1 MTPTSNFSD
10 SESPRP
16 AAVETVRGL
25 IEQVADMPV
34 SEDADILLAELE
46 ALYTR
51 LEADAARVA
60 ELDAANDEA
69 LERIVSLGAMNQRLE
84 GRVIVLETA
93 LKVYARDLHYASEE
107 HNSQVR
113 FEDCDHKD
121 CEAARRL
128 LGGAS

>member
-1 MTPTSNFSD
+1 MSQNLSSTD

-69 LERIVSLGAMNQRLE
+69 VERIVSLGAMNQRLE
-84 GRVIVLETA
+84 GRVIVLEHA
-93 LKVYARDLHYASEE
+93 L
-107 HNSQVR
+107 VR
-113 FEDCDHKD
+113 AEQTIRNLGNGWLTGDGQTIALN
-121 CEAARRL
+121 EAANIRNAL
-128 LGGAS
+128 SGAK